1 MNYSLALYLL
11 KIQARFIFSQSAE
24 ILIAMRIL
32 FLTEF
37 IWDEVLSRKWFKI
50 DITVFFLQ
58 VENQGRVNYGPLLM
72 DTEEVREIQFLWF
85 FLKRLKY
92 LYYLFYYT
100 IGRSWFFSLWQKCN
114 YFNVV
119 KEYIRGVVPIPLLL
133 N

>member
-37 IWDEVLSRKWFKI
+37 IWDKVLSRKWFKI
-50 DITVFFLQ
+50 DITIFFLQ

-92 LYYLFYYT
+92 L
-100 IGRSWFFSLWQKCN
+100 
-114 YFNVV
+114 
-119 KEYIRGVVPIPLLL
+119 
-133 N
+133 